1 MLFSHSLDNAS
12 KFSELADCVSI
23 EKCYRG
29 MCQKMLSLAGHARN
43 VTRTKHSLHHNHN
56 RIRWKGG
63 QTGMTHRLPH
73 QKPANHRTL
82 TPHSI
87 NAFILLFI
95 VLLSHDQLTTVNGA
109 SSRDSF
115 NSIYQSNNLS
125 VNNVITDSR
134 ESAASGAG
142 NVNDIDDGLP
152 IVDIE
157 YFSNV
162 TDEAELEKIL
172 SKIEYSNGRKL
183 KRSPIYQNEFAVYVP
198 NGIDVADGVAS
209 KHGFTNMG
217 QVSRNLNRIFS
228 VRLHEPQT
236 RQVYEIS
243 FAIHLFKWIC
253 VGSFVV
259 QQQKLKITTIKTI
272 RINIQTIQF

>member
-1 MLFSHSLDNAS
+1 MLFSHFLDNAS
-12 KFSELADCVSI
+12 KFSELADRVSI
-23 EKCYRG
+23 EKCYRS
-29 MCQKMLSLAGHARN
+29 MCEQKRSPASHGPN
-43 VTRTKHSLHHNHN
+43 VTQTKHSLHHNHN

-63 QTGMTHRLPH
+63 QTGMKLRQPH
-73 QKPANHRTL
+73 QIPANHRAL

-87 NAFILLFI
+87 NAMILLFI

-125 VNNVITDSR
+125 VNNVITTDSR
-134 ESAASGAG
+134 ASAVPDAS
-142 NVNDIDDGLP
+142 NVYAIDDELP

-157 YFSNV
+157 YFNNV

-172 SKIEYSNGRKL
+172 SKIENSNGRTL

-198 NGIDVADGVAS
+198 SGMDVADGVAS

-217 QVSRNLNRIFS
+217 QVS
-228 VRLHEPQT
+228 
-236 RQVYEIS
+236 
-243 FAIHLFKWIC
+243 
-253 VGSFVV
+253 
-259 QQQKLKITTIKTI
+259 
-272 RINIQTIQF
+272 